1 MKPMFAILLIFS
13 CYIKQVYTDVD
24 GIIIDFQTGYV
35 DGVPLPGDLASLVF
49 TTDVGRTI
57 AQILQLNISA
67 QGNSVD
73 LIDPKDTTHPCH
85 KW

>member
-1 MKPMFAILLIFS
+1 MKPMLTILLLFS

-24 GIIIDFQTGYV
+24 GIIIDYQTGYV

-67 QGNSVD
+67 QGSSVD
-73 LIDPKDTTHPCH
+73 TVDLEDTTHPCQ